1 MVNLTDAAL
10 NSYTPEDAVLILEDG
25 QTYIGDPYGA
35 RGATFGEIV
44 FSTGMTGY
52 QETLTD
58 PSYDRQIVIQTF
70 PHIGDTG
77 VNDEDPESSLIWVS
91 GYVVRQPS
99 PIASNWRSTR
109 TLDDE
114 LDRYDIVGISGI
126 DTRELVRHL
135 RSAGVMRAGVFSG
148 DALLD
153 PETGAVRPINV
164 LLAQVRDT
172 PKMQGRRLY
181 DEVSTDQ
188 PYTVEPSGEYEGKDP
203 LFTVVAV
210 DLGLKMMTPR
220 LMSQR
225 GCRVHVV
232 PSNVTLEQIEALH
245 PDGVF
250 FSNGPGDPEQA
261 GPVVELLREVLA
273 AGHPFFGICFG
284 NQLFGRALGFGT
296 YKLKFG
302 HRGSNQPVKDMTT
315 GKVEITTH
323 NHGFAVDAPIGET
336 VVSPYGDGKFG
347 RVFVSHID
355 LNDDVVEGLQC
366 VDIPAFSVQY
376 HPEAAGGPH
385 DAAYLFDRFAEL
397 MGSEQGGHRNA

>member
-77 VNDEDPESSLIWVS
+77 VNDEDPESSRIWVS

-203 LFTVVAV
+203 LFIVVAV

-232 PSNVTLEQIEALH
+232 PSNVTLEQIEAHH

-261 GPVVELLREVLA
+261 G
-273 AGHPFFGICFG
+273 
-284 NQLFGRALGFGT
+284 
-296 YKLKFG
+296 
-302 HRGSNQPVKDMTT
+302 
-315 GKVEITTH
+315 
-323 NHGFAVDAPIGET
+323 
-336 VVSPYGDGKFG
+336 
-347 RVFVSHID
+347 
-355 LNDDVVEGLQC
+355 
-366 VDIPAFSVQY
+366 
-376 HPEAAGGPH
+376 
-385 DAAYLFDRFAEL
+385 
-397 MGSEQGGHRNA
+397 